1 MTGRD
6 NPDPE
11 FTITLLSESEAN
23 TVSLRVARP
32 QGLLM
37 LRLSPP
43 QARGLATSILKRLDQ
58 IEAARRASR
67 GPTIPA
73 ES

>member
-11 FTITLLSESEAN
+11 FTITVLTDSEAN

-37 LRLSPP
+37 LHLSPP

-58 IEAARRASR
+58 IEATRRASR
-67 GPTIPA
+67 GPTIPG

>member
-11 FTITLLSESEAN
+11 FTITVLTDSEPN

-37 LRLSPP
+37 LHLSPP
-43 QARGLATSILKRLDQ
+43 QARGLAASILKRLDQ

-67 GPTIPA
+67 GPTVPA
-73 ES
+73 EP

>member
-32 QGLLM
+32 QGLLI
-37 LRLSPP
+37 LHLSPP
-43 QARGLATSILKRLDQ
+43 QARGLATSVLKRLDQ

-67 GPTIPA
+67 GPAIPA

>member
-11 FTITLLSESEAN
+11 FTITVLTDSEAH

-32 QGLLM
+32 QGVLVLH
-37 LRLSPP
+37 LSPP
-43 QARGLATSILKRLDQ
+43 QARGLAASILKRLDQ

-67 GPTIPA
+67 GPAVPA

>member
-11 FTITLLSESEAN
+11 FTITVLTDSEVN

-32 QGLLM
+32 QGLLV
-37 LRLSPP
+37 LHLSPP
-43 QARGLATSILKRLDQ
+43 QARGLAASIQKRLDQ

-67 GPTIPA
+67 GPALPA
-73 ES
+73 DS